1 MQALKPL
8 LAGKLDELKLPVVFT
23 IENSD
28 QKIAKAVIE
37 NTKTKDQKI
46 LSLNSMQS
54 VTKKEVEEGTTYLSI
69 MENNLEILK
78 EAL

>member
-1 MQALKPL
+1 MVL
-8 LAGKLDELKLPVVFT
+8 T

-46 LSLNSMQS
+46 LTLNSMQS
-54 VTKKEVEEGTTYLSI
+54 VTTQDVEEGITYLSI
-69 MENNLEILK
+69 MENNLKILK